1 MRNKIDVTLE
11 GGIWHMDISKKN
23 KIVYVLIAIILVAL
37 IDIYYSNSTN
47 KLYGN
52 DKESIQKVIKSIE
65 GYEDE
70 SVEILEI
77 KDINDTRIVGFLSNN
92 SPAYIEFSKN
102 RKGNYAWRNIEKH
115 ASQSFTTFLIH
126 ITDDESHNSK
136 FMIVTNQENKIAK
149 MELEVNKQV
158 IEQEFSLDQKS
169 VTWIDLPRD
178 DTLTLKYKYYDKDG
192 NLLSD
197 N

>member
-1 MRNKIDVTLE
+1 
-11 GGIWHMDISKKN
+11 MDIAKKN
-23 KIVYVLIAIILVAL
+23 KIIYVLIAVILIAMIVT
-37 IDIYYSNSTN
+37 YFSNSSN

-52 DKESIQKVIKSIE
+52 DKESIQEVIKSIE

-77 KDINDTRIVGFLSNN
+77 KDIDDARIVGFLSNN
-92 SPAYIEFSKN
+92 NPAYIQFSKN
-102 RKGNYAWRNIEKH
+102 QKGNYKWRNIEKQ
-115 ASQSFTTFLIH
+115 AGQSFTTFLIH
-126 ITDDESHNSK
+126 KSKNESRNLK
-136 FMIVTNQENKIAK
+136 FMIVTNQENNIAK

-158 IEQEFSLDQKS
+158 IEQEFSVNQKS
-169 VTWIDLPRD
+169 VTWIDID
-178 DTLTLKYKYYDKDG
+178 KDNTLVFKYKYYDKDG